1 VNLGSFSSGLLTGLR
16 EGVEAALIISIILA
30 YLARTGNTR
39 HFSRIW
45 LGTAAAALV
54 SLVAGSAIYLTTR
67 TLPPQAEQLYD
78 GVTMLVAAS
87 VVTWMLFWMR
97 RQAAS
102 VKGELHAR
110 LDRALTEGSL
120 WGLAVL
126 AFAAVIREGIET
138 SLFLVGQA
146 NSAESGA
153 PSIFAGALAGLAI
166 AILLGYGFYRGT
178 RRINLATFFRWTG
191 IALVFIAAGLV
202 GHAVHEFVEA
212 GVITIG
218 TQPAYDISTVLSSDE
233 DGGNLVG
240 QFLAAL
246 LGYSSK
252 PEVVALAA
260 HLTYLVAVL
269 ALYLRPLRPAQPAA
283 PPPSRRTEAAAS

>member
-16 EGVEAALIISIILA
+16 EGVEAALIVSIILA
-30 YLARTGNTR
+30 YLARTGNRR

-45 LGTAAAALV
+45 LGMGAAAVA

-67 TLPPQAEQLYD
+67 TLPPRTEQLYD
-78 GVTMLVAAS
+78 GVTMLLAAA

-102 VKGELHAR
+102 VKGALQAR

-120 WGLAVL
+120 WGLTAL
-126 AFAAVIREGIET
+126 AFTAIIREGIET

-146 NSAESGA
+146 NSAETGA

-178 RRINLATFFRWTG
+178 RRINLASFFRWTG

-202 GHAVHEFVEA
+202 GHAVHEFVDA
-212 GVITIG
+212 GVITVG
-218 TQPAYDISTVLSSDE
+218 TQTAYDLSAILPHDE
-233 DGGNLVG
+233 TGGNVLG

-246 LGYSSK
+246 FGYSSR

-269 ALYLRPLRPAQPAA
+269 ALYLRPMRPTQPAA
-283 PPPSRRTEAAAS
+283 RPPERTEATAS